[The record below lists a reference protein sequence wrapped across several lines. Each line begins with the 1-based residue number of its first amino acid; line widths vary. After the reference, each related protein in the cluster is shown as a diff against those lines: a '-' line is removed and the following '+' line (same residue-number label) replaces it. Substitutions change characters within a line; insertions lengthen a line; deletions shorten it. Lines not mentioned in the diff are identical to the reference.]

1 MLLANPLNFI
11 QSLTTNSSFSAN
23 IEEKLYSLATQ
34 INGSFTQSVSL
45 LKRIDGLDL
54 EVSSLQQQT
63 ADNKRELT
71 SRQPEVSINK
81 TLANFAGNSALIELQ
96 KQVDNAV
103 DSLKQKYQSLD
114 KAVAA
119 LTKKYEQH
127 PLRGER
133 TCGHI

>member
-1 MLLANPLNFI
+1 MLLANPLNFK

-71 SRQPEVSINK
+71 SRQLEVSINK
-81 TLANFAGNSALIELQ
+81 TLANFAANSALIELQ
-96 KQVDNAV
+96 KQFDDAV
-103 DSLKQKYQSLD
+103 DSLKQKDQSLD

-119 LTKKYEQH
+119 LTKKNEQH
-127 PLRGER
+127 PLRGEM
-133 TCGHI
+133 TWGHK

>member
-1 MLLANPLNFI
+1 MLLANPLNFK

-71 SRQPEVSINK
+71 SLQLEVSINE
-81 TLANFAGNSALIELQ
+81 TLANFAANSALIELQ
-96 KQVDNAV
+96 KQFDDAV
-103 DSLKQKYQSLD
+103 DSLKQKDQSLD
-114 KAVAA
+114 KAIAA
-119 LTKKYEQH
+119 LTKKNEQH
-127 PLRGER
+127 PLRGEM
-133 TCGHI
+133 TWGHK